1 MMGEHGGSAFLVMYV
16 FFVVAFGLPALMVE
30 CTLGRHT
37 RRGPVGAFHAV
48 SMPGATWW
56 SLLLVLT
63 IVMAGS
69 YYGVVLAWVMRCTT
83 SYGLAVVSG
92 VAPQQFGLN
101 DPWPVQLAYVFVT
114 MAVSC
119 GAVALGLRRG
129 IERLSTLTL
138 PVFFVLFVM
147 LIVYVLR
154 LDGAIDGLK
163 AFLVP
168 RPDRIRPSTAM
179 AAMGQA
185 FFSLGVSGTMMV
197 VYGSYLRRD
206 ASIPAVAG
214 CTAFADVAAAIMAGL
229 IVVPAVLAFS
239 SGLDQGPSLM
249 FVTMPEVFGGMP
261 AGNLVGA
268 AFFGAILIVGL
279 LSLIAAYEVV
289 AIGAE
294 DALGWRRRR
303 TVSLLFVVQLVLSLP
318 ALLIA
323 DYIKY
328 SDLIWGTTMMPLGS
342 VLAILAV
349 AWCLGR
355 AAALEQLRRAT
366 RLPVP
371 VFLFYWIKY
380 VLPVGIVGMLVYGW
394 IDALRDA

>member
-1 MMGEHGGSAFLVMYV
+1 
-16 FFVVAFGLPALMVE
+16 
-30 CTLGRHT
+30 
-37 RRGPVGAFHAV
+37 
-48 SMPGATWW
+48 
-56 SLLLVLT
+56 
-63 IVMAGS
+63 
-69 YYGVVLAWVMRCTT
+69 
-83 SYGLAVVSG
+83 
-92 VAPQQFGLN
+92 
-101 DPWPVQLAYVFVT
+101 
-114 MAVSC
+114 
-119 GAVALGLRRG
+119 
-129 IERLSTLTL
+129 
-138 PVFFVLFVM
+138 
-147 LIVYVLR
+147 
-154 LDGAIDGLK
+154 
-163 AFLVP
+163 
-168 RPDRIRPSTAM
+168 M

-185 FFSLGVSGTMMV
+185 LFSLGVSGTMMV

-214 CTAFADVAAAIMAGL
+214 GTAFADVAAALMAGL
-229 IVVPAVLAFS
+229 IVVPAVLAFG
-239 SGLDQGPSLM
+239 SGLDQGVPLR

-268 AFFGAILIVGL
+268 AFFGAILILGL
-279 LSLIAAYEVV
+279 LSLIGAYEVV

-303 TVSLLFVVQLVLSLP
+303 TVSLRFVVQLVLSLP
-318 ALLIA
+318 ALLVA
-323 DYIKY
+323 DYVKY

-394 IDALRDA
+394 IDALKGA